1 MPYFDFITQES
12 HQADLYNFYYFN
24 EVFSPE
30 EIKTIIN
37 ICEELPKEVATVD
50 YNETT
55 DNIRRSEIAWL
66 ENNNDTNWIYERLGE
81 YVNAANV
88 EMGWN
93 FDLNGMY
100 EHIQYSI
107 YYDNGG
113 HYNWHSDIGQ
123 GTPHRK
129 ISLSLQL
136 STPEEYKGG
145 KLEFNLG
152 SYVSEA
158 NNEIGSLTLFPSY
171 LLHRVTPVTSGVRR
185 SLVLWVSGKPFK

>member
-66 ENNNDTNWIYERLGE
+66 GNNDDTNWIYERLGE
-81 YVNAANV
+81 YVNDANV

-100 EHIQYSI
+100 EDIQYSI

-123 GTPHRK
+123 QTPHRK